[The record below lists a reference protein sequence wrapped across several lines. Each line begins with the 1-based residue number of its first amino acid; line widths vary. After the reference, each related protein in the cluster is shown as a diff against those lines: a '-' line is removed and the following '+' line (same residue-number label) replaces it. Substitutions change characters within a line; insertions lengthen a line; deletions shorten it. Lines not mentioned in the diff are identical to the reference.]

1 MTTAF
6 VLGGGGVLGTTQ
18 LGMLRAL
25 AEQGVRPDLVVGTSI
40 GAMNGAFVA
49 ADP

>member
-25 AEQGVRPDLVVGTSI
+25 AELAEERGDGT
-40 GAMNGAFVA
+40 A
-49 ADP
+49 AALAWKRAAGE